1 MTILITAAKETNI
14 NAEDH
19 NEKFNAFFFA
29 FLLIR
34 DPTFKNYH
42 CSLTPVRGRYSIGS
56 LRLENENED
65 EYEFACLVIVS
76 MPSCQSHVTQ
86 TRKRTRTRLT
96 EVSFVLLNNEK
107 SLWRPLSKVC
117 HPSSALLR
125 S

>member
-34 DPTFKNYH
+34 DPRGLNEISFLVGTFKNYH

-107 SLWRPLSKVC
+107 S
-117 HPSSALLR
+117 
-125 S
+125 